1 MDAKVY
7 AAKMVDEAVELLQR
21 EATEIANQHHEV
33 MLGMTERDAADYVKR
48 VIADAPLVFGVY
60 QDAGSPNGVGM
71 YVIKGKRELL
81 ASVAAGLPI
90 QILVNA
96 ILAGSTTSSLDL
108 NRDSKVNVQD
118 MQTVVNIILGTG
130 TCPP

>member
-1 MDAKVY
+1 VDAKEY

-48 VIADAPLVFGVY
+48 VIADAPPVFGVY

-96 ILAGSTTSSLDL
+96 IPCIEREQAMAAAEVYGDGQIKSD
-108 NRDSKVNVQD
+108 
-118 MQTVVNIILGTG
+118 G
-130 TCPP
+130 

>member
-90 QILVNA
+90 QIRSTPSPASNA
-96 ILAGSTTSSLDL
+96 
-108 NRDSKVNVQD
+108 NRPWQPRKY
-118 MQTVVNIILGTG
+118 TATG
-130 TCPP
+130 RSRAMAKR